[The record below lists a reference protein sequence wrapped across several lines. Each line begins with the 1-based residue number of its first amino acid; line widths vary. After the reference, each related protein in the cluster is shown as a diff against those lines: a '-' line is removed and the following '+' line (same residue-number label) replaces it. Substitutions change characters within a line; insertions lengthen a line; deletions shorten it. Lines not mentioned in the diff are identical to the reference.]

1 MTKGHKTVTPTTTR
15 RDTMDP
21 HGKFIAPQT
30 EDEFVERSKDIT
42 LPAAVSMLDALE
54 KRREES
60 VRNIDQE
67 IAFYKKVIKKLD
79 GAE

>member
-1 MTKGHKTVTPTTTR
+1 
-15 RDTMDP
+15 MDP
-21 HGKFIAPQT
+21 HGKFIPPAT
-30 EDEFVERSKDIT
+30 EEEFIERSKDIT
-42 LPAAVSMLDALE
+42 LPAAVSILDALE
-54 KRREES
+54 KRREDA

>member
-1 MTKGHKTVTPTTTR
+1 
-15 RDTMDP
+15 MDP
-21 HGKFIAPQT
+21 HGKFIPPAT
-30 EDEFVERSKDIT
+30 EQEFTERAKDIT
-42 LPAAVSMLDALE
+42 LPAAISMLDALE
-54 KRREES
+54 KRREDT